1 MKKQLLAL
9 VFSCFVLCGCGDALA
24 AKPTEWSLLGENKSG
39 TYYTDLASFKQ
50 EPKTP
55 SLTQATARAV
65 LKNPSFIRLLDHLY
79 AKKLKETDSAKEC
92 IMDVEIDEAGHTYR
106 INQIQVLTRNG
117 KTLEKKKIKENFS
130 PIPQRTFVDALEKE
144 IQAWKMEHKKE
155 SVKHE
160 NPRF

>member
-1 MKKQLLAL
+1 M
-9 VFSCFVLCGCGDALA
+9 
-24 AKPTEWSLLGENKSG
+24 
-39 TYYTDLASFKQ
+39 
-50 EPKTP
+50 
-55 SLTQATARAV
+55 

-106 INQIQVLTRNG
+106 INQIQVLTRSG